1 MVDDGP
7 ERMDRRRDGQV
18 AKEKFEEALKRLE
31 ELVKIMESGEVTLD
45 DSLKAFEEGIRLIR
59 YCTRKLDEV
68 ERKVEI
74 LLQDDAGRITAAP
87 LSQED

>member
-1 MVDDGP
+1 LVDDGP

>member
-1 MVDDGP
+1 
-7 ERMDRRRDGQV
+7 V

>member
-1 MVDDGP
+1 
-7 ERMDRRRDGQV
+7 MDRRRDGQV

>member
-1 MVDDGP
+1 M
-7 ERMDRRRDGQV
+7 